1 MDQISRRSF
10 LKGAGMTAL
19 AVAAVGMMTGCKGE
33 DFVPDPQK
41 VDVAVIFCKFGGAV
55 ENNLPSDKIQ
65 VVEEAAKEGQAV
77 DKAEIEKLLDT
88 LTGANATLLAGKKGW
103 KLDDYDPGDLKV
115 HPSEDSVPED
125 PDHETIDG
133 LALAVKVSNCKY
145 YVTVNVAVDK
155 SGL

>member
-65 VVEEAAKEGQAV
+65 VVEKAAKEGQAV
-77 DKAEIEKLLDT
+77 DKAEIEKLL
-88 LTGANATLLAGKKGW
+88 AGKKGW
-103 KLDDYDPGDLKV
+103 KLDDYGPGDLKV
-115 HPSEDSVPED
+115 HPSEDSVGIED
-125 PDHETIDG
+125 
-133 LALAVKVSNCKY
+133 LALAVKVSGCKY
-145 YVTVNVAVDK
+145 YVTVNVAMDK

>member
-41 VDVAVIFCKFGGAV
+41 VDVAVIFCKNGGEV
-55 ENNLPSDKIQ
+55 EDQLPSGKIQ
-65 VVEEAAKEGQAV
+65 VVKKAAEEGQAV
-77 DKAEIEKLLDT
+77 DKAEIEKLLAD
-88 LTGANATLLAGKKGW
+88 KKKW
-103 KLDDYDPGDLKV
+103 KLDEFEPSDLKV
-115 HPSEDSVPED
+115 HPSKDAADKADDLVRAVLKS
-125 PDHETIDG
+125 G
-133 LALAVKVSNCKY
+133 LKY

-155 SGL
+155 GF

>member
-41 VDVAVIFCKFGGAV
+41 VDVAVIFCKNGGAV
-55 ENNLPSDKIQ
+55 EDQLPSGKIQ
-65 VVEEAAKEGQAV
+65 VVKKAAEEGQAV
-77 DKAEIEKLLDT
+77 DKAEIEKLLAD
-88 LTGANATLLAGKKGW
+88 KKKW
-103 KLDDYDPGDLKV
+103 KLDEFEPSDLKV
-115 HPSEDSVPED
+115 HPSKDAADKADDLVRAVLKS
-125 PDHETIDG
+125 G
-133 LALAVKVSNCKY
+133 LKY

-155 SGL
+155 SI

>member
-55 ENNLPSDKIQ
+55 ENNLTSDKIQ
-65 VVEEAAKEGQAV
+65 VVEEA
-77 DKAEIEKLLDT
+77 EIEK
-88 LTGANATLLAGKKGW
+88 LLAGKKGW

>member
-41 VDVAVIFCKFGGAV
+41 VEVAVIFCQFGMGV
-55 ENNLPSDKIQ
+55 VDSLSGSKIQ
-65 VVEEAAKEGQAV
+65 VVEKAAKEGQAV
-77 DKAEIEKLLDT
+77 EKTEIEKLLAD
-88 LTGANATLLAGKKGW
+88 KKGW
-103 KLDDYDPGDLKV
+103 KLDETDPSDLKV
-115 HPSEDSVPED
+115 HPSEDALGDDE
-125 PDHETIDG
+125 
-133 LALAVKVSNCKY
+133 LNLAVKQSGLKY

-155 SGL
+155 GI

>member
-65 VVEEAAKEGQAV
+65 VVEKAAKEGQAV
-77 DKAEIEKLLDT
+77 DKAEIEKLL
-88 LTGANATLLAGKKGW
+88 AGKKGW
-103 KLDDYDPGDLKV
+103 KLDDFDPGDLKV
-115 HPSEDSVPED
+115 HPSEDSVGIED
-125 PDHETIDG
+125 
-133 LALAVKVSNCKY
+133 LALAVKVSGCKY
-145 YVTVNVAVDK
+145 YVTVNVAMNKGFDNTEQI
-155 SGL
+155 

>member
-65 VVEEAAKEGQAV
+65 VVEKAAKEGQAV
-77 DKAEIEKLLDT
+77 DKAEIEK
-88 LTGANATLLAGKKGW
+88 LLAGKKGW

-115 HPSEDSVPED
+115 HPSEDSVGIED
-125 PDHETIDG
+125 
-133 LALAVKVSNCKY
+133 LALAVKVSGCKY
-145 YVTVNVAVDK
+145 YVTVNVAMNKVF
-155 SGL
+155 

>member
-41 VDVAVIFCKFGGAV
+41 VDVAVIFCQSGVGV
-55 ENNLPSDKIQ
+55 VSSLPSGKIQ
-65 VVEEAAKEGQAV
+65 VVEKAAKEGQAV
-77 DKAEIEKLLDT
+77 DKAKIEE
-88 LTGANATLLAGKKGW
+88 LLADKKGW
-103 KLDDYDPGDLKV
+103 KLDETDPSDLKV

>member
-41 VDVAVIFCKFGGAV
+41 VDVAVIFCQSGGNIV
-55 ENNLPSDKIQ
+55 SELPTGTIQ
-65 VVEEAAKEGQAV
+65 VVEKAAKEGQAV
-77 DKAEIEKLLDT
+77 DPAEIKKLLADQ
-88 LTGANATLLAGKKGW
+88 KKW
-103 KLDDYDPGDLKV
+103 KLDEFDQSDLKV
-115 HPSEDSVPED
+115 HPSEDSVGIED
-125 PDHETIDG
+125 

>member
-41 VDVAVIFCKFGGAV
+41 VDVAVIFCQSGMGV
-55 ENNLPSDKIQ
+55 VSSLPSGKIQ
-65 VVEEAAKEGQAV
+65 VVEKAAKEGQAV
-77 DKAEIEKLLDT
+77 DKAEIEKLLADQ
-88 LTGANATLLAGKKGW
+88 KVW
-103 KLDDYDPGDLKV
+103 VLDETDPSDLKV
-115 HPSEDSVPED
+115 HPSKDAADNADLAREVLKS
-125 PDHETIDG
+125 G
-133 LALAVKVSNCKY
+133 LNY

-155 SGL
+155 GI

>member
-41 VDVAVIFCKFGGAV
+41 VDVAVIFCQFGGGV
-55 ENNLPSDKIQ
+55 VSELPTTGKIQ
-65 VVEEAAKEGQAV
+65 VVEKAAKEGQAV
-77 DKAEIEKLLDT
+77 DKAEIEKLQ
-88 LTGANATLLAGKKGW
+88 TLLADQKKW
-103 KLDDYDPGDLKV
+103 KLDETYLGDLKV

-125 PDHETIDG
+125 PDNETIAG

-145 YVTVNVAVDK
+145 YVTVNVAMDK
-155 SGL
+155 SDL

>member
-1 MDQISRRSF
+1 MDKISRRSF

-41 VDVAVIFCKFGGAV
+41 VDVAVIFCQSGGNIV
-55 ENNLPSDKIQ
+55 SELPTGTIQ
-65 VVEEAAKEGQAV
+65 VVEKAAKEGQAV
-77 DKAEIEKLLDT
+77 DPAEIKKLL
-88 LTGANATLLAGKKGW
+88 ANQKKW
-103 KLDDYDPGDLKV
+103 KLDEFDQSDLKV
-115 HPSEDSVPED
+115 HPSEDSVGIED
-125 PDHETIDG
+125 
-133 LALAVKVSNCKY
+133 LAPAVKVSNCKY

>member
-41 VDVAVIFCKFGGAV
+41 VDVAVIFCQFGMGV
-55 ENNLPSDKIQ
+55 VSSLPSGKIQ
-65 VVEEAAKEGQAV
+65 VVEKAAKEGQAV
-77 DKAEIEKLLDT
+77 DKAKIEE
-88 LTGANATLLAGKKGW
+88 LLADKKGW
-103 KLDDYDPGDLKV
+103 KLEDDPGDLKV
-115 HPSEDSVPED
+115 HPSEDSEGIED
-125 PDHETIDG
+125 
-133 LALAVKVSNCKY
+133 LALAVKLSGLKY

-155 SGL
+155 GI

>member
-10 LKGAGMTAL
+10 LKGAGMTVL

-33 DFVPDPQK
+33 DFVPDPQR

-65 VVEEAAKEGQAV
+65 VVEKAAKEGQAV
-77 DKAEIEKLLDT
+77 DKAEIEK
-88 LTGANATLLAGKKGW
+88 LLAGKKGW

-115 HPSEDSVPED
+115 HPLEDSVGIED
-125 PDHETIDG
+125 
-133 LALAVKVSNCKY
+133 LALAVKVSGCKY
-145 YVTVNVAVDK
+145 YVTVNVAMNK
-155 SGL
+155 GF

>member
-10 LKGAGMTAL
+10 LKGAGMTVL

-65 VVEEAAKEGQAV
+65 VVEKAAKEGQAV
-77 DKAEIEKLLDT
+77 DKAEIEK
-88 LTGANATLLAGKKGW
+88 LLAGKKGW

-115 HPSEDSVPED
+115 HPSEDSVGIED
-125 PDHETIDG
+125 
-133 LALAVKVSNCKY
+133 LALAVKVSGCKY
-145 YVTVNVAVDK
+145 YVTVNVAMNK
-155 SGL
+155 GFLITQNKYKK